1 MQNSIFILEVMKM
14 AKVQISELLMDDY
27 RMLAHYLEG
36 KSIKKIL
43 SCTET
48 QVALLLD
55 DNTIVK
61 FLHFEDDLIFDI
73 KSKPSSSSEQRAS
86 AAD

>member
-1 MQNSIFILEVMKM
+1 M
-14 AKVQISELLMDDY
+14 AKARISELLMDDY
-27 RMLAHYLEG
+27 QMLARYLEG

-55 DNTIVK
+55 DGIIIK
-61 FLHFEDDLIFDI
+61 FLHLEDELIFDI
-73 KSKPSSSSEQRAS
+73 KIAEPSLDEQKTP